1 MPQKKYNFKNS
12 IWILT
17 VDMKVLILLGLFVI
31 FSKSLWRWWPPFPK
45 ATKHSLLICR
55 RHSGDNSST
64 FLQFLWHSTLRSYS
78 LIFYLWV
85 TSAQKFILNAES
97 MQRDILLM
105 FKPYFFF
112 FFNRSYYIHCVPSC
126 SWGRQ
131 VLYNPNKAHMR
142 LEEPIPER
150 EGWCCFKVQARP
162 NSS

>member
-12 IWILT
+12 IRILT

-112 FFNRSYYIHCVPSC
+112 FFLTDLTTFTVSPAVPGE
-126 SWGRQ
+126 GRYFTT
-131 VLYNPNKAHMR
+131 LTK
-142 LEEPIPER
+142 PI
-150 EGWCCFKVQARP
+150 WD
-162 NSS
+162 